1 MATLASQEAQ
11 TPAVPATAA
20 KSEPAE
26 TGPRVGAAVT
36 AIAYAEI
43 PHEPL
48 PEDGLV
54 EIVGLALTNTRAVAD
69 MLLPRMTTTPPTA
82 ATTLYREFPSALPR
96 GAGAP

>member
-20 KSEPAE
+20 E
-26 TGPRVGAAVT
+26 TGPQVEAAAT

-69 MLLPRMTTTPPTA
+69 MLLPRMTMTPHTA